1 MSHGPPTSTGFAFLP
16 GADPGLLLLCDHAS
30 AAMPNEFASLGLAA
44 ADRYRHIAWDP
55 GAAGVTRALAS
66 MLDCPAFL
74 HAWSRLVCDPN
85 RDREDSDLIL
95 AESDGSAIPGNAA
108 VDAGERE
115 RRWRLFHQP
124 YHQAIAAHLDT
135 LAGRGVRP
143 LLFGVHT
150 FTPVYGGQLRP
161 WRAGLLWRVCEAP
174 SRRFLAQLR
183 QRGIEVE
190 ENLPYSGV
198 DRLGYTLEHHGTA
211 RGLDHLL
218 IEIRHD
224 LVESEGQQ
232 QRWAA
237 LLADALTAY
246 RAETTHA

>member
-1 MSHGPPTSTGFAFLP
+1 MNDA
-16 GADPGLLLLCDHAS
+16 GADQGFDFLQGADSGLLLLCDHAS
-30 AAMPNEFASLGLAA
+30 CAIPTEFAGLGLRDD
-44 ADRYRHIAWDP
+44 DRHRHVAWDP
-55 GAAGVTRALAS
+55 GAAGVTRQLAAALDA
-66 MLDCPAFL
+66 PAFL

-85 RDREDSDLIL
+85 RDFDDTDLIL
-95 AESDGSAIPGNAA
+95 AESDGSMVPGNA
-108 VDAGERE
+108 DIDDGERA
-115 RRWRLFHQP
+115 RRWQRYHQP
-124 YHQAIAAHLDT
+124 YHRAVAAWLDQACD
-135 LAGRGVRP
+135 AGHVP

-161 WRAGLLWRVCEAP
+161 WRAGVLWRVCEAP
-174 SRRFLAQLR
+174 SRRFLTLLR
-183 QRGIEVE
+183 ERGIEVE

-224 LVESEGQQ
+224 LVESDAQQ

-237 LLADALTAY
+237 LLADALTAF
-246 RAETTHA
+246 RAETAPA